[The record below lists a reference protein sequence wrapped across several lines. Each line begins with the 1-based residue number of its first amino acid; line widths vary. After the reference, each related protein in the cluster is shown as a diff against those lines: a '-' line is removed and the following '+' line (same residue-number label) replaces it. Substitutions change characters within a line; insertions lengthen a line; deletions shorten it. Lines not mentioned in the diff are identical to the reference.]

1 MKVLWIASISACLHF
16 MQPLAQVQRCRERAS
31 AHWLSILWWVQPQPF
46 HTGLCLICESC
57 SFCFICTVCKILIRR
72 GRGVNTEVNPSS
84 VFALETVLHFD
95 LSMSCWPRIT
105 TCIVSYMT
113 PIHTNTYKRV
123 YTVII
128 ISSLTGHSLDWC
140 MCRLRLDSTEEKW
153 SESNTFNTR
162 RCYFILPH
170 CFHQQIK
177 GK

>member
-46 HTGLCLICESC
+46 HTGSCLICESC

-105 TCIVSYMT
+105 TCIVSSMT
-113 PIHTNTYKRV
+113 PIHTKTYKRV
-123 YTVII
+123 YTVI
-128 ISSLTGHSLDWC
+128 
-140 MCRLRLDSTEEKW
+140 
-153 SESNTFNTR
+153 
-162 RCYFILPH
+162 CYHYIFLNWPFSWLMYVQAALG
-170 CFHQQIK
+170 FHWGEMIGEQYI
-177 GK
+177 